1 MRRRFQA
8 GAVRKRGTRSP
19 VWEGRYYEPVPVA
32 GRLKKVRPAVILGLY
47 SETTKGEAKGKF
59 QELIR
64 ALNDGVHSPRHK

>member
-1 MRRRFQA
+1 
-8 GAVRKRGTRSP
+8 
-19 VWEGRYYEPVPVA
+19 VWEGRYYHPVPVA
-32 GRLKKVRPAVILGLY
+32 GKLQAVRRAVVLGLY